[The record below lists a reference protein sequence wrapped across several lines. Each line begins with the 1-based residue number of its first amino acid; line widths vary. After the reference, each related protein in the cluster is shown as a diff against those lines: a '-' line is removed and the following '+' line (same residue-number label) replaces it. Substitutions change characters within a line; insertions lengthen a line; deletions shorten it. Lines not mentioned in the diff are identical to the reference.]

1 MQDEDT
7 QLNSIL
13 EDCRNG
19 KRNGQKELYE
29 LFYSYG
35 MSVCLHHSKN
45 REEALEIL
53 NDGFYKV
60 FKNLDK
66 YRKGTPFKP
75 WFRAIMVNAS
85 IDYFR
90 KFKKYTDV
98 AADDFTEESQESYS
112 GLDNLAYE
120 ELIVLIG
127 RLSPVYRMVFNLYV
141 IEGFSHPEIAKK
153 LDIST
158 GTSKSNLSKARRN
171 LQALIATE
179 QRIIQN

>member
-1 MQDEDT
+1 MQENA
-7 QLNSIL
+7 QLNNIL

-19 KRNGQKELYE
+19 NRSGQKQLYE

-35 MSVCLHHSKN
+35 MSVCLHNSKN
-45 REEALEIL
+45 REEAVEIL

-60 FKNLDK
+60 FKNLDQ

-75 WFRAIMVNAS
+75 WFRAILVNAS

-98 AADDFTEESQESYS
+98 AADTFTEEPQENYS

-120 ELIVLIG
+120 ELIILIN
-127 RLSPVYRMVFNLYV
+127 RLSPAYRMVFNLYV

-153 LDIST
+153 LEIST
-158 GTSKSNLSKARRN
+158 GTSKSNLAKARRN
-171 LQALIATE
+171 LQAFIAAKQTDK
-179 QRIIQN
+179 QS